1 MKLEDLVKLP
11 MDVDVMIDMSNQPN
25 PDAHK
30 ERRYVAGIAYGR
42 ATEGQENYLIFM
54 VKADVSVGDDGAII
68 HSIDEDKNARAIYMK
83 GIDGYAWAD
92 KYTAQ
97 MATQQLAALP
107 QLRRDAIDAL
117 FAEHAPIS
125 DTLPAHR
132 VHYVNADMTNPDHRP
147 HKDTTL

>member
-11 MDVDVMIDMSNQPN
+11 MDVDVIIDLSNQLN

-54 VKADVSVGDDGAII
+54 VEADVSVGDAGAII
-68 HSIDEDKNARAIYMK
+68 HSIDQGTNDRALYIK
-83 GIDGYAWAD
+83 GVDGYEWAD

-97 MATQQLAALP
+97 LATRQIQTLP
-107 QLRRDAIDAL
+107 IRWQKEVRAL
-117 FAEHAPIS
+117 FDEHAPIS

-147 HKDTTL
+147 HKDTAP

>member
-11 MDVDVMIDMSNQPN
+11 MDVDVMIDLSNQPN

-68 HSIDEDKNARAIYMK
+68 HSIDEDKNARAIYIK
-83 GIDGYAWAD
+83 DIDGYEWAD

-97 MATQQLAALP
+97 MATRQIQALP
-107 QLRRDAIDAL
+107 EMRRDIIAGLFDA
-117 FAEHAPIS
+117 HAPIS

-147 HKDTTL
+147 HR